1 MEGNSFATRI
11 ANLLI
16 YHPNRQLNSA
26 KRLPPKMKFSRAK
39 RDVELDLGHTT
50 GLAASTGVPIGPMG

>member
-11 ANLLI
+11 GNLLI
-16 YHPNRQLNSA
+16 YHPNRRLNSA
-26 KRLPPKMKFSRAK
+26 MRLPPGMKFSRVK

-50 GLAASTGVPIGPMG
+50 SLAAPTGLPIGPME